1 MSSNVR
7 TLLCISYTLF
17 ALAGLFGVAALVG
30 GHSNAF
36 MTGFLALAGV
46 AVYAKAEKDASK

>member
-7 TLLCISYTLF
+7 TLPCISYTLF
-17 ALAGLFGVAALVG
+17 ALAGPFGVAALVG

-36 MTGFLALAGV
+36 MTGFLALAEV
-46 AVYAKAEKDASK
+46 AAYTKAEKDASK

>member
-17 ALAGLFGVAALVG
+17 ALTGLFGVTALVG